1 MYFVQILSEQSSRL
15 LPFFFLKYSLQG
27 AGKVGEEDQG
37 SQIEDE
43 ENKWGQDKKK
53 ALEFFFFFLSET
65 SYCFMNATVDLFILF
80 ICVCAGSVLLCMA
93 VSS

>member
-1 MYFVQILSEQSSRL
+1 MYFVQTLSEQSSRP

-53 ALEFFFFFLSET
+53 APEFFFFMSET
-65 SYCFMNATVDLFILF
+65 SYCFMNAIVDLFILF
-80 ICVCAGSVLLCMA
+80 IFVCAGSVLLCMA
-93 VSS
+93 FSS